1 MKYTSLFR
9 ILPLALGLSATG
21 GTVALHAQTTVATAD
36 KPSATPVADALAALK
51 KITAERL
58 AAIEAGTE
66 VPNRF
71 DWTALSGELPT
82 LETTLTGGNANEI
95 TNTLRNLGQRL
106 KSPEIKQQLATLTAA
121 VTAQKTAD
129 EDSARLSFEKR
140 LTAMSTTAIAAKTAD
155 EVDPLFDQLTA
166 LEEELGNDYKPR
178 LARVREG
185 IQRQRNFLQTW
196 QRLLE
201 AQTDG
206 DRNQVRNYIS
216 NFDQYARPFGID
228 RATLR
233 AVTKKMTGGSAAAAD
248 MDAIMKDLTIEGLAD
263 AREKLIADQ
272 SNGMNFDYNTR
283 SNLIGQIDGLLAA
296 QAALKSGRI
305 DDALRIFR
313 GERGVVYGG
322 GLLSQQYVTIS
333 KLRDSWVY
341 SALPLLTDLKN
352 IPAANKDEPFEA
364 YFNRQLLAADAA
376 GDWDRAL
383 GFARLLKS
391 LSPVSPWTQ
400 FPAGSKITD
409 DPGAALL
416 AYQRGQLLAAAN
428 QPDAAAD
435 LYREALK
442 SGATPKLQERLVSLL
457 RGSPAKAAP

>member
-9 ILPLALGLSATG
+9 ILPLAIGLSATG
-21 GTVALHAQTTVATAD
+21 GTVALHAQTTVTTAD

-71 DWTALSGELPT
+71 DWTALNGELPAI
-82 LETTLTGGNANEI
+82 EASLTGGNANEI
-95 TNTLRNLGQRL
+95 RNTLQNLGQRL
-106 KSPEIKQQLATLTAA
+106 KSPEIKQQIATLNAA
-121 VTAQKTAD
+121 VAAQKTAD

-140 LTAMSTTAIAAKTAD
+140 LTAMSTTALAAKTSD
-155 EVDPLFDQLTA
+155 VIDPLFDQLTA
-166 LEEELGNDYKPR
+166 FEEELGNDYKPR

-201 AQTDG
+201 AQVDG
-206 DRNQVRNYIS
+206 DRNQVRNFIS
-216 NFDQYARPFGID
+216 NLDQFARPFGID

-233 AVTKKMTGGSAAAAD
+233 AATKKLSGSSATSAD
-248 MDAIMKDLTIEGLAD
+248 MDAIMGSLTLEGLAD
-263 AREKLIADQ
+263 AREKLISDQ

-283 SNLIGQIDGLLAA
+283 SSLVGQIDSILAA
-296 QAALKSGRI
+296 EAALQSGRT
-305 DDALRIFR
+305 DDAQRIFR
-313 GERGVVYGG
+313 GERSVTYGG
-322 GLLSQQYVTIS
+322 SLLSQQYVAIS
-333 KLRDSWVY
+333 KLRDAWVY
-341 SALPLLTDLKN
+341 RALPRLSELKD

-364 YFNRQLLAADAA
+364 YLNRQLLAADSA

-391 LSPVSPWTQ
+391 LSPVSPWSQITT
-400 FPAGSKITD
+400 GTKITD

-428 QPDAAAD
+428 QPDAAAE

-442 SGATPKLQERLVSLL
+442 SGATPKLQARLVSLL
-457 RGSPAKAAP
+457 RGSPAEAAH